1 MSMDFL
7 LHIIFGLE
15 KNKSVITS
23 EESLNADIARITQY
37 ARRKAER
44 CLAMGVLSSEEKDL
58 LRSALKKL

>member
-7 LHIIFGLE
+7 LHEMFGLE
-15 KNKSVITS
+15 KNKSVISS

-37 ARRKAER
+37 ARRKAAR
-44 CLAMGVLSSEEKDL
+44 RLARAVLSEEEKDL

>member
-7 LHIIFGLE
+7 LHEMFGLE
-15 KNKSVITS
+15 KNKSVIS
-23 EESLNADIARITQY
+23 PESSLNADIARITQY

-44 CLAMGVLSSEEKDL
+44 RLARGGLSSEQKDL

>member
-1 MSMDFL
+1 MDFL

-15 KNKSVITS
+15 KNKSVISS

-37 ARRKAER
+37 ARRKAAR
-44 CLAMGVLSSEEKDL
+44 RLARAVLSEEEQDV

>member
-7 LHIIFGLE
+7 LNEMFGLE
-15 KNKSVITS
+15 KNKSVISS

-37 ARRKAER
+37 ARRKAAR
-44 CLAMGVLSSEEKDL
+44 RLARAVLSEEEKDL